1 MPLGALFFDF
11 ATINYYNSDM
21 KSLPYIEDYIV
32 LMADHYLSWPPT
44 APVINLAR
52 YDDPIVN
59 SMADQI
65 QRGVG
70 FTDKQALLAH
80 KIVTK
85 YKRQW
90 ITAGYDISRHEDDA
104 VFRLPIRVIDRS
116 HSIDINNNRIEIKF
130 PYNQDMISH
139 VRAAINEYP
148 GQLYFDKENRCWVT
162 SVIEPRLKWCRE
174 FGTKYNFEFG
184 AEFQQA
190 CQQMN
195 AITAHD
201 IMLRY
206 NGSEFEITN
215 AADSLVDY
223 VHEHGGFDE
232 QNIIRLIDLSGI
244 CGYQVDNTVYQQL
257 DIDCDQDLIRMLTE
271 RSTNLIYDTQIDLT
285 GVIRYAELTQR
296 FPIYVYESGSS
307 VMRQQL
313 NRYFTVED
321 IVDRKSTPNSARG
334 GRVVYFNHWKLADTN
349 IPLLVTTHTLM
360 IGNRRQQML
369 HSADKVVFF
378 SQRIEDDQVPVTN

>member
-1 MPLGALFFDF
+1 
-11 ATINYYNSDM
+11 M

-32 LMADHYLSWPPT
+32 LMADHYLSWPP
-44 APVINLAR
+44 ASPVINLAR
-52 YDDPIVN
+52 YDEPIVS
-59 SMADQI
+59 SMSDQI

-90 ITAGYDISRHEDDA
+90 VSAGYDISNQELNA
-104 VFRLPIRVIDRS
+104 VFRLPIRMIDRTR
-116 HSIDINNNRIEIKF
+116 SIDIANGRIEIKF
-130 PYNQDMISH
+130 PYDQELISH
-139 VRAAINEYP
+139 IRASINEYP
-148 GQLYFDKENRCWVT
+148 GQLFFDKENRCWVT
-162 SVIEPRLKWCRE
+162 AIIEPRLTWCYE

-184 AEFQQA
+184 AEFQSAQ
-190 CQQMN
+190 QQMN
-195 AITAHD
+195 DVAEYDIVLHD
-201 IMLRY
+201 

-215 AADSLVDY
+215 AADSLVNY
-223 VHEHGGFDE
+223 IQEHGGFAK

-244 CGYQVDNTVYQQL
+244 CGYKVDPSVYRQL
-257 DIDCDQDLIRMLTE
+257 DIDCDQELIMLLTE
-271 RSTNLIYDTQIDLT
+271 RSTNIQYDTQIDLKQ
-285 GVIRYAELTQR
+285 VINYAELTER

-321 IVDRKSTPNSARG
+321 IIDRKTMPNSARG
-334 GRVVYFNHWKLADTN
+334 GRVVYFNHWKLADSN

-369 HSADKVVFF
+369 HTADKVVFF
-378 SQRIEDDQVPVTN
+378 SQRIDDDQVPVTD